1 MAEQVVGS
9 ERQLV
14 VFNLSGG
21 AYGVDIGTVREII
34 RMQEITQIP
43 RTPQHVEGVINLR
56 GRVIPVLD
64 LRKRFGLE
72 VTEYTQDTRIVV
84 VDIGGTDIG
93 AIVDEVTEVLRV
105 AVDSIEPPSDVVLG
119 DDSDY
124 VVGVVQLGEHL
135 VILLELARALSED
148 ERALMGQLEPVAA
161 A

>member
-1 MAEQVVGS
+1 MADEQISS
-9 ERQLV
+9 EQQLV
-14 VFNLSGG
+14 VFTLSGG

-43 RTPQHVEGVINLR
+43 KTPVYVEGVINLR

-64 LRKRFGLE
+64 LRRRFGLE

-84 VDIGGTDIG
+84 IDIGGTDIG

-105 AVDSIEPPSDVVLG
+105 PLGAIEPPSDVVLG
-119 DDSDY
+119 DDSEY
-124 VVGVVQLGEHL
+124 VVGVVKLGERL

-148 ERALMGQLEPVAA
+148 ERAAMGQPEPVAA
-161 A
+161 T

>member
-1 MAEQVVGS
+1 MADQAIES

-14 VFNLSGG
+14 VFDLSDGS
-21 AYGVDIGTVREII
+21 YGVDIGTVREII

-43 RTPQHVEGVINLR
+43 KMPHYVEGVINLR

-84 VDIGGTDIG
+84 VDIGGIDIG

-105 AVDSIEPPSDVVLG
+105 ALQSIEPPSDVVLG
-119 DDSDY
+119 EDSEY
-124 VVGVVQLGEHL
+124 VVGVVKLGERL
-135 VILLELARALSED
+135 VILLELARALSES
-148 ERALMGQLEPVAA
+148 ERALLDQPAPVAA
-161 A
+161 T

>member
-1 MAEQVVGS
+1 MADRAVGAEQ
-9 ERQLV
+9 QLV

-21 AYGVDIGTVREII
+21 GYGVDIGTVREII

-43 RTPQHVEGVINLR
+43 KTPPYVEGVINLR

-72 VTEYTQDTRIVV
+72 VTEYTQETRIVV
-84 VDIGGTDIG
+84 IDIGGTDIG

-105 AVDSIEPPSDVVLG
+105 PLGSIELPSDVVLG
-119 DDSDY
+119 DDSEY
-124 VVGVVQLGEHL
+124 VVGVVKLGERL

-148 ERALMGQLEPVAA
+148 ERAIMGQPEPVTTT
-161 A
+161 

>member
-72 VTEYTQDTRIVV
+72 VTEYTKDTGIVV

-124 VVGVVQLGEHL
+124 VVGVVKLGEHL